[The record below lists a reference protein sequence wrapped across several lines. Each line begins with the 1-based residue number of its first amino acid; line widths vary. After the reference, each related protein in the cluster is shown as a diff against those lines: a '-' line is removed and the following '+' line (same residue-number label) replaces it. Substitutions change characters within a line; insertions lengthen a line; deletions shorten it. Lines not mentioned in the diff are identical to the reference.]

1 MMKINYQKL
10 LDEKIEKLK
19 GTTTKPT
26 LLLHCCC
33 APCSSYVLEYLS
45 PHFDITALFYNPNIS
60 PQEEYTFRLNELRR
74 LIVEMGLSQKVKLI
88 ETRYQPEKFEA
99 LAQGLE
105 ACKEGAERCFKCYN
119 LRLSKAAEIAKA
131 QNFDYFA
138 TTLTVSPYKN
148 ADKLNEI
155 GQQLASKYKVNYLS
169 SDFKKRD
176 GYKRSIE
183 LSQQYGLYRQNYC
196 GCRFSKRET

>member
-1 MMKINYQKL
+1 MKTNYQKL
-10 LDEKIEKLK
+10 LDEKIEQFK
-19 GTTTKPT
+19 GTTTKPL

-88 ETRYQPEKFEA
+88 EAEYEPEKFEA

-105 ACKEGAERCFKCYN
+105 VCKEGAERCFKCYD
-119 LRLSKAAEIAKA
+119 LRLSKAAEIAKT
-131 QNFDYFA
+131 QKFDFFA

-155 GQQLASKYKVNYLS
+155 GQKLALEHNVNYLPT
-169 SDFKKRD
+169 DFKKRD

-196 GCRFSKRET
+196 GCRFSKR

>member
-1 MMKINYQKL
+1 MKINYQKL
-10 LDEKIEKLK
+10 LEEKIEQLK
-19 GTTTKPT
+19 GTTTRPS

-33 APCSSYVLEYLS
+33 APCSSYVLEYLA
-45 PHFDITALFYNPNIS
+45 PHFDITAFFYNPNIS
-60 PQEEYTFRLNELRR
+60 PQEEYIFRLNELRR
-74 LIVEMGLSQKVKLI
+74 LIVEMGLAQKVKLI
-88 ETRYQPEKFEA
+88 EAEYEAEKFEV

-105 ACKEGAERCFKCYN
+105 TCKEGAERCFKCYN
-119 LRLSKAAEIAKA
+119 LRLSKVAEVAKS

-155 GQQLASKYKVNYLS
+155 GLQLASEYNVNYLP
-169 SDFKKRD
+169 SDFKKHD

-183 LSQQYGLYRQNYC
+183 LSTQYNLYRQNYC
-196 GCRFSKRET
+196 GCRFSKR

>member
-1 MMKINYQKL
+1 MKFNYQKL
-10 LDEKIEKLK
+10 LDEKLSQLEGK
-19 GTTTKPT
+19 TTRPS

-33 APCSSYVLEYLS
+33 APCSSYVLKYLS
-45 PHFDITALFYNPNIS
+45 PYFDITALFYNPNIS
-60 PQEEYTFRLNELRR
+60 PQEEYMFRLNELGR
-74 LIVEMGLSQKVKLI
+74 LIVEMGLAQKVKLI
-88 ETRYQPEKFEA
+88 EADYESEKFEA

-105 ACKEGAERCFKCYN
+105 TYKEGAERCFKCYN
-119 LRLSKAAEIAKA
+119 LRLSKMAEIAKA

-148 ADKLNEI
+148 ADKLNVI
-155 GQQLASKYKVNYLS
+155 GQQLASEYKVNYLP
-169 SDFKKRD
+169 SDFKKCN

-183 LSQQYGLYRQNYC
+183 LSKQYNLYRQNYC

>member
-1 MMKINYQKL
+1 MKTNYQKL
-10 LDEKIEKLK
+10 LDEKIEQLK
-19 GTTTKPT
+19 GTTTRPA

-60 PQEEYTFRLNELRR
+60 PQEEYMFRLNELRR
-74 LIVEMGLSQKVKLI
+74 LIVEMGLSQKVDLI
-88 ETRYQPEKFEA
+88 EADYEPEQFEA

-105 ACKEGAERCFKCYN
+105 TCKEGTERCFKCYN
-119 LRLSKAAEIAKA
+119 LRLSKTAEIAKT

-155 GQQLASKYKVNYLS
+155 GQQLSAAYKVNYLP
-169 SDFKKRD
+169 SDFKKRN

-183 LSQQYGLYRQNYC
+183 LSTQYNLYRQNYC
-196 GCRFSKRET
+196 GCRFSKR

>member
-1 MMKINYQKL
+1 MIKINYQKL
-10 LDEKIEKLK
+10 LEEKIEQLK
-19 GTTTKPT
+19 GTTTRPS

-60 PQEEYTFRLNELRR
+60 PKKEYLFRLNELRR
-74 LIVEMGLSQKVKLI
+74 LIEEMELAQKVKLI
-88 ETRYQPEKFEA
+88 ESEYEPEKFEY
-99 LAQGLE
+99 LAKGLE
-105 ACKEGAERCFKCYN
+105 ICKEGTARCFNCYS
-119 LRLSKAAEIAKA
+119 LRLRKTAEIAKE
-131 QNFDYFA
+131 QKFDYFA

-155 GQQLASKYKVNYLS
+155 GQNLALEHNVNYLP
-169 SDFKKRD
+169 SDFKKCD

-183 LSQQYGLYRQNYC
+183 LSHQYGLYRQNYC
-196 GCRFSKRET
+196 GCRFSKR

>member
-1 MMKINYQKL
+1 MKPNYQKL
-10 LDEKIEKLK
+10 LDEKIEQLK
-19 GTTTKPT
+19 GTTTRPS

-33 APCSSYVLEYLS
+33 APCSSYVLEYLA
-45 PHFDITALFYNPNIS
+45 PHFDITACFYNPNIS
-60 PQEEYTFRLNELRR
+60 PQDEYMFRLNELRR
-74 LIVEMGLSQKVKLI
+74 LIVEMGFSQKVKLI
-88 ETRYQPEKFEA
+88 EAVYEPEKFEV

-105 ACKEGAERCFKCYN
+105 TCKEGAERCFKCYN
-119 LRLSKAAEIAKA
+119 LRLSKAAEVAKS

-155 GQQLASKYKVNYLS
+155 GLQLASEYNVNYLP
-169 SDFKKRD
+169 SDFKKRN

-183 LSQQYGLYRQNYC
+183 LSKQYNLYRQNYC
-196 GCRFSKRET
+196 GCRFSKR

>member
-10 LDEKIEKLK
+10 LDEKIEQLK
-19 GTTTKPT
+19 VTTTRPS

-60 PQEEYTFRLNELRR
+60 PQEEYIFRLQELRR

-88 ETRYQPEKFEA
+88 ESKYDPEKFEA
-99 LAQGLE
+99 LARGLE
-105 ACKEGAERCFKCYN
+105 ICKEGAERCFECYD

-131 QNFDYFA
+131 QTFDYFA
-138 TTLTVSPYKN
+138 TTLTVSPYKK

-155 GQQLASKYKVNYLS
+155 GHKLALEHNVNYLPT
-169 SDFKKRD
+169 DFKKRD

-183 LSQQYGLYRQNYC
+183 LSKQYNLYRQNYC
-196 GCRFSKRET
+196 GCRFSKGEI